1 MKIHAAE
8 ILHRVNGPLQSLN
21 SQMGHSRLSEL
32 PLSIVASSQ
41 AAQNDLVAIAENAV
55 AVKQGVSENLLFPS
69 KQVGGFIAEARKME
83 TIVKSMISALQKL
96 KR

>member
-1 MKIHAAE
+1 
-8 ILHRVNGPLQSLN
+8 
-21 SQMGHSRLSEL
+21 
-32 PLSIVASSQ
+32 
-41 AAQNDLVAIAENAV
+41 VAIVENAV